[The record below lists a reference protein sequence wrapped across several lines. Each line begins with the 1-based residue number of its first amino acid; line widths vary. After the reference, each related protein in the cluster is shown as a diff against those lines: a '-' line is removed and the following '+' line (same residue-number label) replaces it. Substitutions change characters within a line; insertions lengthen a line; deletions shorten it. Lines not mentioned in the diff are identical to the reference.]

1 MEFECC
7 AKNALQADNVSRTY
21 SFLRA
26 IADPNRL
33 KILCILQEESMCVC
47 EIVPVIGISDKL
59 ASHHLKQ
66 LKEVG
71 LLIEK
76 REGKFIRYS
85 LDTKVIREYK
95 KIFNQIIK

>member
-1 MEFECC
+1 MEFKCC
-7 AKNALQADNVSRTY
+7 AKNSAEIKDVSKTY

-33 KILCILQEESMCVC
+33 KILCILQGGSKCVC
-47 EIVPVIGISDKL
+47 EIVPAVGISDKL

-66 LKEVG
+66 LKDVG

-85 LDTKVIREYK
+85 LDKKSIKNYK
-95 KIFNQIIK
+95 TLFNQIIR